1 MEVYRAGIFL
11 WLQGMKSFDIA
22 QAGVFARRRS
32 LGGVERRVWFRGF
45 HGIRTSLYFYMPA
58 PPSNA
63 SCIRITTFI
72 VANPASSPPPPL
84 RAGVLAQAPETR
96 VLCCRQFL
104 VMNKKLFAPALDLR
118 HRSSLADHERV
129 RTGNENWRTYFR

>member
-45 HGIRTSLYFYMPA
+45 HDQGIA
-58 PPSNA
+58 
-63 SCIRITTFI
+63 
-72 VANPASSPPPPL
+72 V
-84 RAGVLAQAPETR
+84 
-96 VLCCRQFL
+96 FL
-104 VMNKKLFAPALDLR
+104 HARFTL
-118 HRSSLADHERV
+118 ERV
-129 RTGNENWRTYFR
+129 MHKDHNIYRRKPRVKPPGGRGFWRRLSRREFFAVGSF